1 MFGSKNIRKIVKK
14 YKFLSFFTK
23 SSKHEKEQ
31 FYSENDDAE
40 FEKEVFFHFGRDF
53 TIKRMILS

>member
-1 MFGSKNIRKIVKK
+1 MNFRLFLQNRQNMKK
-14 YKFLSFFTK
+14 
-23 SSKHEKEQ
+23 HQ

-40 FEKEVFFHFGRDF
+40 FEKEVFCHFGRDF